1 MLNDPANKRP
11 FRRLKAFAVPSIFP
25 FKTPT
30 FVRPSPDDRR
40 RKGAERLQEKLVI
53 ASLPKFGPRTLE
65 EAYQAEKDNH
75 LQKVAE
81 LESVVAALKKE
92 NTLLRS
98 QLLRF
103 ENVAKDDKELLFYT
117 GIDRLMWDFLW
128 NFLKPS
134 TISNTEQ

>member
-1 MLNDPANKRP
+1 M
-11 FRRLKAFAVPSIFP
+11 
-25 FKTPT
+25 
-30 FVRPSPDDRR
+30 
-40 RKGAERLQEKLVI
+40 
-53 ASLPKFGPRTLE
+53 
-65 EAYQAEKDNH
+65 
-75 LQKVAE
+75 QKVAE

-117 GIDRLMWDFLW
+117 GIDQEMWDCLW

-134 TISNTEQ
+134 PGAILSNRASIDEE